1 MEKLDR
7 EWLRMK
13 SINNVSVIVSVGTK
27 DDWFFK
33 NYCLPSIEQ
42 NNPEQIIIIDGLEDS
57 KYYKINSGLEDVKCP
72 YTFICEPNV
81 SLSGNLLGKMFLL
94 AEEEKYDFV
103 YTDYL
108 AIKTSR
114 CVARDSWNIN
124 EETEDSFDWKFYIN
138 KYPDLLER
146 LDYNYES
153 AWRHWIKHGR
163 KEGRVS
169 VPASDVSSLFVRNRY
184 WSRDILERADYLDYE
199 ILFRSNDHRFDESLN
214 ICGHWDFWLSSTE
227 QGETGWYL
235 TEIYPQRMK
244 VFLKRDNFIKHF
256 SNSLEEIEEKK
267 RIADT
272 HRLGYVF

>member
-1 MEKLDR
+1 
-7 EWLRMK
+7 MK